1 MVPHVVDLIAVGVF
15 AVSGCLAAGRKHL
28 DLVGVFVIAV
38 VSAVGGGTLRD
49 LLLNRHPIA
58 WIDDPAYLY
67 IILGAVAGTYLFFR
81 GHRPPRIMFLLADGI
96 GLSLYSIAGAY
107 TAEQCGKG
115 GIVAVMMGTMT
126 ATAGGVIR
134 DTLCNEVPLLLK
146 GKYLYASAAMSG
158 AGCYVALE
166 ALGVPQWWAAALGM
180 GVVATL
186 RIGSILNEWT
196 LPVLKIDD
204 EWKGI

>member
-1 MVPHVVDLIAVGVF
+1 MVPQIVDLIAVGVF
-15 AVSGCLAAGRKHL
+15 AISGCLAAGRRQL
-28 DLVGVFVIAV
+28 DVIGVFVVAV
-38 VSAVGGGTLRD
+38 VSAVGGGTMRD
-49 LLLNRHPIA
+49 LMLNRHPIA
-58 WIDDPAYLY
+58 WIEDPAYLY
-67 IILGAVAGTYLFFR
+67 IILGAVVVSFLFLR
-81 GHRPPRIMFLLADGI
+81 GRRPPQQLLMLVDGV

-107 TAEQCGKG
+107 AAEQHGKG

-146 GKYLYASAAMSG
+146 GKYLYGSAAMSG
-158 AGCYVALE
+158 AGCYVL
-166 ALGVPQWWAAALGM
+166 LHNLDVPQWWSALLGM

-186 RIGSILNEWT
+186 RFGSLMYEWT
-196 LPVLKIDD
+196 LPVLKIE

>member
-1 MVPHVVDLIAVGVF
+1 MVPQIVDLIAVGVF
-15 AVSGCLAAGRKHL
+15 AISGCLAAGRRQL
-28 DLVGVFVIAV
+28 DIIGVFIIAV

-49 LLLNRHPIA
+49 LMLNRHPIA

-67 IILGAVAGTYLFFR
+67 IILGAVAVSFAFLR
-81 GHRPPRIMFLLADGI
+81 GRRPPKQLLMLVDGV
-96 GLSLYSIAGAY
+96 GLSLYTISGAY
-107 TAEQCGKG
+107 LAEQHGKG

-146 GKYLYASAAMSG
+146 GKYLYGSAAMLG
-158 AGCYVALE
+158 AGCYVVLNNI
-166 ALGVPQWWAAALGM
+166 GVPQWWSACLGM

-186 RIGSILNEWT
+186 RFGSIMYEWS
-196 LPVLKIDD
+196 LPVLKIE